1 MFKYNNIN
9 YSNYSN
15 NIDYKYN
22 YKIYYSLLLHLLF
35 LFSFSLIF
43 SLFYSYNILASSG
56 SGGGESCGSSCDPCD
71 KETVDKCNGFWAYT
85 GVSYLDGSF
94 DFETYSRCIHC
105 TPKNFTYPTME
116 EIRKRDFTETP
127 NFFKIDFEMFPK
139 DGSYHIV
146 PDNVVESLKSHI
158 SCKDD
163 TSRYILKEAY
173 TEKKNTE
180 NVVIPYC
187 KKWIVGISDNYVQS
201 ALDDG
206 SVNKLNPNTDIKVFC
221 KEIDESKHININNP
235 DTIDNYINLNSSI
248 KLYDGFVCRDGFHKY
263 EGGVLKG
270 SCKVPLRYE
279 VIFDQSCVILIK
291 KIFRDKVHLSK
302 FGEVMCS
309 SFRHCHALDH
319 HSDRYEC
326 YEQGTQEYNELCKK
340 LSLWNGCRDSRK
352 ACIYVYDKVE
362 KCKIEEKERCKKKK
376 QTEMNRRYN
385 SCNSNFCSIT
395 DYEKEV
401 SEKCNET
408 NERYSRECNYSK
420 QKLEICKKN
429 IEDCKSEG
437 LECAEEEYNKCISLI
452 SSSSDGQ
459 AVCEDNAKS
468 EYETL
473 QGCYVDNSEYT
484 DEKIDD
490 VVKYEVDICQKPI
503 FLDSVKKVNIEK
515 IYDPNLVNQN

>member
-22 YKIYYSLLLHLLF
+22 HKIYYSLLLHLLF

-71 KETVDKCNGFWAYT
+71 KETVNKCNRFREYT
-85 GVSYLDGSF
+85 GVSYIDGSF
-94 DFETYSRCIHC
+94 DFATYFRCIHC

-116 EIRKRDFTETP
+116 EIRKRDFTKKTD
-127 NFFKIDFEMFPK
+127 FFKKDFEMFPK

-163 TSRYILKEAY
+163 TSRYIVKEAY

-235 DTIDNYINLNSSI
+235 DTIDNYINLNSFI

-279 VIFDQSCVILIK
+279 VGRSDCIYFLKKRAGSCTDKEDKEGNYDYGCEQKEGIISCTYTPAEVVNCKARKTKRCEEDKQSTINNIYSNCNIENTKNDLLLKKQECLELESDLQYCESSGGTYYNCRYLIEDVNRCNKEK
-291 KIFRDKVHLSK
+291 KKLQKQLKKELKCKQK
-302 FGEVMCS
+302 FLKEAV
-309 SFRHCHALDH
+309 
-319 HSDRYEC
+319 
-326 YEQGTQEYNELCKK
+326 QNYNECIDNL
-340 LSLWNGCRDSRK
+340 GC
-352 ACIYVYDKVE
+352 
-362 KCKIEEKERCKKKK
+362 
-376 QTEMNRRYN
+376 
-385 SCNSNFCSIT
+385 
-395 DYEKEV
+395 
-401 SEKCNET
+401 
-408 NERYSRECNYSK
+408 
-420 QKLEICKKN
+420 
-429 IEDCKSEG
+429 
-437 LECAEEEYNKCISLI
+437 
-452 SSSSDGQ
+452 
-459 AVCEDNAKS
+459 CEDDHFES
-468 EYETL
+468 RFY
-473 QGCYVDNSEYT
+473 GCYFDASTYSNEI
-484 DEKIDD
+484 IDD
-490 VVKYEVDICQKPI
+490 VVKYEINLCQKPI
-503 FLDSVKKVNIEK
+503 FMDSVRDVGIEK
-515 IYDPNLVNQN
+515 IYDPNLVNQY